1 MYLKE
6 FFFFNVFKN
15 QDQSQ
20 VGTFPS
26 DSVNSLRQHFS
37 SEEISGLTV
46 KADALIANRRFR
58 EGFQDGSFFVDSG
71 VAVPH
76 KAICYKSGKTTSSCP
91 FFAGNNLCFHAPTIA
106 KHKDRLPGLLK
117 CYPGRNL
124 TNLATN
130 NAPKGVG
137 RKVPARKRATNTASC
152 TPHLSEDRNQWS
164 DHLCVEQVD
173 PTKIVNRRS
182 DRPDDPPIT
191 SHLVV
196 KRIAGGIRKCAGCSK
211 DIKSVVIGFNQDEDS
226 QYCLAR
232 HEAYYF
238 WNKKASCFKLTSGS
252 RQYHLNP
259 VCTKSHSSL
268 VKKISKGGIDTPES
282 LLDLLKE
289 RFHDVDIID

>member
-1 MYLKE
+1 MYLKD
-6 FFFFNVFKN
+6 FFIYLCKN

-26 DSVNSLRQHFS
+26 DYVKSLRQHFS
-37 SEEISGLTV
+37 SEEISGRTV

-76 KAICYKSGKTTSSCP
+76 KVICYKSGKTTCSCS
-91 FFAGNNLCFHAPTIA
+91 FFARNNLCFHALAIA

-117 CYPGRNL
+117 CYPGRKLN
-124 TNLATN
+124 NLATN
-130 NAPKGVG
+130 NVPKGVG
-137 RKVPARKRATNTASC
+137 RKVPPRKRATNTAVC
-152 TPHLSEDRNQWS
+152 TPHLSEDRNQGS
-164 DHLCVEQVD
+164 DHLSVEQVD
-173 PTKIVNRRS
+173 PTKIIIRKK
-182 DRPDDPPIT
+182 DRPEDPPIT
-191 SHLVV
+191 SPLVV
-196 KRIAGGIRKCAGCSK
+196 KTIAGGIRKCAGCSK
-211 DIKSVVIGFNQDEDS
+211 GIKNVVIGFNQDEDS
-226 QYCLAR
+226 QYCLAK

-238 WNKKASCFKLTSGS
+238 WNKNASCFKLTSGS
-252 RQYHLNP
+252 RHYHLNP

-289 RFHDVDIID
+289 RFHHVDIID

>member
-1 MYLKE
+1 M
-6 FFFFNVFKN
+6 
-15 QDQSQ
+15 
-20 VGTFPS
+20 GTFPS
-26 DSVNSLRQHFS
+26 DYVKSLRQHFS

-76 KAICYKSGKTTSSCP
+76 KVICYKSGKTTCSCS
-91 FFAGNNLCFHAPTIA
+91 FFARNNLCFHALAIA

-124 TNLATN
+124 NNLATN
-130 NAPKGVG
+130 NVPKGVG
-137 RKVPARKRATNTASC
+137 RKVPPRKRATNTAVC
-152 TPHLSEDRNQWS
+152 TPHLLEDRNQGS
-164 DHLCVEQVD
+164 NHLSVEQVD
-173 PTKIVNRRS
+173 PTKIIIRKK
-182 DRPDDPPIT
+182 DRPEDPPIT
-191 SHLVV
+191 SPLVV

-211 DIKSVVIGFNQDEDS
+211 EIKSVVIGFNQDEDS

-238 WNKKASCFKLTSGS
+238 WNKNASCFKLTSGS
-252 RQYHLNP
+252 RHYHLNP

-289 RFHDVDIID
+289 RFHHVEIID

>member
-1 MYLKE
+1 MAVSLWIV
-6 FFFFNVFKN
+6 VFLFHIK
-15 QDQSQ
+15 QFVTR
-20 VGTFPS
+20 VG
-26 DSVNSLRQHFS
+26 RQ
-37 SEEISGLTV
+37 
-46 KADALIANRRFR
+46 R
-58 EGFQDGSFFVDSG
+58 
-71 VAVPH
+71 
-76 KAICYKSGKTTSSCP
+76 SSCP

-238 WNKKASCFKLTSGS
+238 WNKNASCFKLTSGS
-252 RQYHLNP
+252 RHYHLNP

-289 RFHDVDIID
+289 GFHDVDIID

>member
-1 MYLKE
+1 M
-6 FFFFNVFKN
+6 
-15 QDQSQ
+15 
-20 VGTFPS
+20 GTFPS
-26 DSVNSLRQHFS
+26 DSVNSLWQHFS

-71 VAVPH
+71 VSVPH

-124 TNLATN
+124 TKLATN

-191 SHLVV
+191 SNLVV

-238 WNKKASCFKLTSGS
+238 WNKNASCFKLTSGS
-252 RQYHLNP
+252 RHYHLNP

>member
-1 MYLKE
+1 MAVSLWIVVLQFHIKQ
-6 FFFFNVFKN
+6 FVTR
-15 QDQSQ
+15 
-20 VGTFPS
+20 VGRQRLHVHFLPETTCVS
-26 DSVNSLRQHFS
+26 MLRQLLSTKTGFLAS
-37 SEEISGLTV
+37 LNVILAET
-46 KADALIANRRFR
+46 LITLQQRMPQR
-58 EGFQDGSFFVDSG
+58 EWVG
-71 VAVPH
+71 
-76 KAICYKSGKTTSSCP
+76 KSP
-91 FFAGNNLCFHAPTIA
+91 P
-106 KHKDRLPGLLK
+106 
-117 CYPGRNL
+117 
-124 TNLATN
+124 
-130 NAPKGVG
+130 
-137 RKVPARKRATNTASC
+137 RKRATNTASC

-238 WNKKASCFKLTSGS
+238 WNKNASCFKLTSGS
-252 RQYHLNP
+252 RHYNLNP

-282 LLDLLKE
+282 LLDLRKE

>member
-1 MYLKE
+1 MYLNE
-6 FFFFNVFKN
+6 FFFIYLFKN

-26 DSVNSLRQHFS
+26 DSVKSLRRHFS

-46 KADALIANRRFR
+46 KADALIANRRLR

-76 KAICYKSGKTTSSCP
+76 KVICYKSGKTTCSCS
-91 FFAGNNLCFHAPTIA
+91 FFARNNLCFHALAIA

-124 TNLATN
+124 NNLATN

-137 RKVPARKRATNTASC
+137 RKVSPRKRATNTASC
-152 TPHLSEDRNQWS
+152 TPHLSEERNQWS
-164 DHLCVEQVD
+164 DHLSVEQVD
-173 PTKIVNRRS
+173 PTKIVIRRS

-191 SHLVV
+191 SPLVV

-211 DIKSVVIGFNQDEDS
+211 EIKSVVIGFNHDDDS
-226 QYCLAR
+226 HYCLAR

-238 WNKKASCFKLTSGS
+238 WNKNAS
-252 RQYHLNP
+252 
-259 VCTKSHSSL
+259 
-268 VKKISKGGIDTPES
+268 
-282 LLDLLKE
+282 
-289 RFHDVDIID
+289 

>member
-6 FFFFNVFKN
+6 FFLNLFKN

-26 DSVNSLRQHFS
+26 DSINNLRQHFS

-76 KAICYKSGKTTSSCP
+76 KAICYKSGKTMCSCP
-91 FFAGNNLCFHAPTIA
+91 FFARNNLCFHALAIA

-124 TNLATN
+124 NNLATD

-137 RKVPARKRATNTASC
+137 RKVPPRKRATNTASC

-164 DHLCVEQVD
+164 DHLSVEKVD
-173 PTKIVNRRS
+173 PTKIVIRRS
-182 DRPDDPPIT
+182 DRPDDPQSP
-191 SHLVV
+191 L
-196 KRIAGGIRKCAGCSK
+196 
-211 DIKSVVIGFNQDEDS
+211 
-226 QYCLAR
+226 
-232 HEAYYF
+232 
-238 WNKKASCFKLTSGS
+238 
-252 RQYHLNP
+252 P
-259 VCTKSHSSL
+259 
-268 VKKISKGGIDTPES
+268 
-282 LLDLLKE
+282 
-289 RFHDVDIID
+289 

>member
-1 MYLKE
+1 M
-6 FFFFNVFKN
+6 
-15 QDQSQ
+15 
-20 VGTFPS
+20 GTFPS

-76 KAICYKSGKTTSSCP
+76 KVICYKSGKTTCSCS
-91 FFAGNNLCFHAPTIA
+91 FFARNNLCFHALAIA

-124 TNLATN
+124 NNLATN

-137 RKVPARKRATNTASC
+137 RKVSPRKRATNTASC